1 MIFRKLYSIK
11 QLLYT
16 ADFSKEVLSGFYPFN
31 KVLAEELYLEVGRK
45 IGELK
50 VYLLIRVNKRGI

>member
-1 MIFRKLYSIK
+1 M
-11 QLLYT
+11 

-31 KVLAEELYLEVGRK
+31 KVLAEKLYLKVGQETK
-45 IGELK
+45 EPK